1 MADLLTEANK
11 KLKFSRRLQLV
22 AKSWQRIAKPMLA
35 HRQQMFKSWAAG
47 YYSEGKSP
55 YHTVNL
61 LGRGVDTI
69 VPFLVEG
76 NPRFM
81 VESRAGNYKRWAYI
95 TQLAINYYLSKINLA
110 ERVLIPAATNSMFG
124 AAITRTCLTHSGN
137 LRLEEGGII
146 KQGVPS
152 VSLIDDAN
160 YIGDPAA
167 KRRADFQLEG
177 DVYRLPTKYAKEFF
191 AGIDQF
197 GNQIA
202 DYIQPDGKLIQ
213 EYSPEEIAKT
223 NFDRAKLGLRDSTT
237 FIDLYLYDEN
247 VIITIMPEGK
257 KSKILRT
264 VEWKGPEGGPYDYL
278 GYKFMPENTIPLP
291 PAWSWHDLDTT
302 MNIMFD
308 KSREQA
314 ENQKKILAYESP
326 AEEDAK
332 RVVNTPNMGSV
343 RVDNIQALKE
353 IEYGGMSEQNLA
365 WMAFAEQEF
374 TKQGGNPDVMGGR
387 GAQAP
392 TLGQEQ
398 MIFSN
403 ATRIVRNFS
412 SRFDSFVTSIT
423 KKLAWDFWFN
433 PMSYVPVLRDIQ
445 GFGQLPAVFD
455 DAGKVGDFYDFMFKL
470 TPYSMQRESP
480 DIKYQKMMQFMTA
493 WILPTMNF
501 AAQQGS
507 MLDISTATRI
517 MSEYL
522 GFENFNQWYRSA
534 IPHELSNVP
543 YQMQPAEGVGRT
555 GNKVSKS
562 PGQTSDA
569 FGASTGSKL
578 ANSNAQQLRA
588 GGQSSPPQK

>member
-1 MADLLTEANK
+1 MADLLSETNK
-11 KLKFSRRLQLV
+11 KLKFPRRLQLV
-22 AKSWQRIAKPMLA
+22 AKSWGVLVKPMLQK
-35 HRQQMFKSWAAG
+35 RQQMFKMWAAG
-47 YYSEGKSP
+47 YYSERRGA
-55 YHTVNL
+55 YHTINL
-61 LGRGVDTI
+61 LGRGVDTV

-81 VESRAGNYKRWAYI
+81 VESRAGNYRRWAYI
-95 TQLAINYYLSKINLA
+95 TQLAINYYLDKIKLA

-137 LRLEEGGII
+137 IRLEEGGII

-152 VSLIDDAN
+152 VSLIDDTN

-177 DVYRLPTKYAKEFF
+177 DIYRLPTEYAKEFF
-191 AGIDQF
+191 KGVDQF

-202 DYIQPDGKLIQ
+202 DYINPDGKIIQ
-213 EYSPEEIAKT
+213 EYSPEEIAKE
-223 NFDRAKLGLRDSTT
+223 NFNRAKLGLKDCTT

-247 VIITIMPEGK
+247 IIVTIMPEGK
-257 KSKILRT
+257 KAKILRT
-264 VEWKGPEGGPYDYL
+264 IEWKGPEGGPYDYL
-278 GYKFMPENTIPLP
+278 GYKFLPENTVPLP
-291 PAWSWHDLDTT
+291 PAWSWHDLDST
-302 MNIMFD
+302 MNTLFD
-308 KSREQA
+308 KAKEQS
-314 ENQKKILAYESP
+314 ENQKKILAYEAA

-343 RVDNIQALKE
+343 RVDNIQSLKE
-353 IEYGGMSEQNLA
+353 IEFGGVNPQNLE
-365 WMAFAEQEF
+365 WMAFAEMEF

-398 MIFSN
+398 MIFNN
-403 ATRIVRNFS
+403 ATRIVRNFAG
-412 SRFDSFVTSIT
+412 RFDAFTTSIV

-433 PMSYVPVLRDIQ
+433 PLSYVPVLREIQ
-445 GFGQLPAVFD
+445 GFGQLPAVFS
-455 DAGKVGDFYDFMFKL
+455 DAEKVGDFNDFMFKL

-480 DIKYQKMMQFMTA
+480 EIKYQKMMQFMSA
-493 WILPTMNF
+493 WVIPTMEI

-507 MLDISTATRI
+507 VIDVPLVTRI

-534 IPHELSNVP
+534 VPHELGNVP
-543 YQMQPAEGVGRT
+543 YQMLPT
-555 GNKVSKS
+555 GTSGGVSKS
-562 PGQTSDA
+562 PGQTNDK
-569 FGASTGSKL
+569 FGASGMSRA
-578 ANSNAQQLRA
+578 ANSSAQQIRA